1 MSHKV
6 APEVEVPENTV
17 DYTRANVSGRELQVS
32 SLMKNPKVADSK
44 TAAVLVS
51 RIKKVTNQQRLND
64 VLNAA
69 AALASIMVVYYEVT
83 FMQSE
88 EFYER
93 FTETRD
99 GEEVVTKN
107 HNESNVKVNVMRA
120 ANICLTALIL
130 LFVHRHWM
138 IELVLKKLK
147 GELPSVC
154 KF

>member
-1 MSHKV
+1 M
-6 APEVEVPENTV
+6 

-51 RIKKVTNQQRLND
+51 RIKKITNQQRLND

-69 AALASIMVVYYEVT
+69 VALASIMVVYYEVT

-93 FTETRD
+93 FTETHD
-99 GEEVVTKN
+99 GEEVVIKN

-120 ANICLTALIL
+120 VNICLTALIL
-130 LFVHRHWM
+130 LLVHRHWT

-154 KF
+154 KV